1 MKIAI
6 FENEYESVKVSF
18 ETANLIYFDNE
29 IEFAI
34 YPSSQSAD
42 FEKIKDYDVIF
53 IDIDLSSKSD
63 LDGYSLIEKIS
74 QFNSDLEKRIVVLTG
89 NNKIVESLNSR
100 GLYITNLKVIIK
112 PTDYEEV
119 SKNIIAVNKL
129 TKQINKE

>member
-1 MKIAI
+1 MNIAI

-18 ETANLIYFDNE
+18 EAANLIYFDNK
-29 IEFAI
+29 IEFTV

-42 FEKIKDYDVIF
+42 LSKINEYDVVF

-74 QFNSDLEKRIVVLTG
+74 NTYPDVEKRMVVLTG
-89 NNKIVESLNSR
+89 NNKIVESLNLR
-100 GLYITNLKVIIK
+100 GLYIKDLQIIIK

-119 SKNIIAVNKL
+119 SKSIIEVNKL
-129 TKQINKE
+129 RA

>member
-1 MKIAI
+1 MNIAI

-18 ETANLIYFDNE
+18 EAANLIYFDNK
-29 IEFAI
+29 IEFTV

-42 FEKIKDYDVIF
+42 LSKINDYDVVF

-74 QFNSDLEKRIVVLTG
+74 NTYPDVEKRMVVLTG
-89 NNKIVESLNSR
+89 NNKIVESLNLR
-100 GLYITNLKVIIK
+100 GLYIKDLQIIIK

-119 SKNIIAVNKL
+119 SKSIIEVNKL
-129 TKQINKE
+129 RT